1 MFSGIKVGDI
11 VIVHTWSGGYTFTT
25 HNYKLGKV
33 TKVNKKTFKLDISSK
48 TFTIDYGSVYGSDG
62 WERINLMKY
71 DAEFYEKKVLEVK
84 QEELRRDLLYK
95 VRNIDYNQLT
105 TEQLERIMLIAEEKK
120 LQEVG

>member
-1 MFSGIKVGDI
+1 MCSGIKVGDI

-48 TFTIDYGSVYGSDG
+48 TFTIDCGSVYGGDG

-84 QEELRRDLLYK
+84 QEKLRRDLLYK
-95 VRNIDYNQLT
+95 ANKIKFSLLSTD
-105 TEQLERIMLIAEEKK
+105 QLERIVKIAEEDK
-120 LQEVG
+120 QEK